1 VLRKFRFCE
10 ARDPCLEGQVVRGK
24 NFDASFGQI
33 ADQDSHGFRNTRII
47 MAAKHGNALELVFHP
62 FEVLAFEGRP
72 LLKENAL
79 LQTLDRPPS
88 GC

>member
-1 VLRKFRFCE
+1 
-10 ARDPCLEGQVVRGK
+10 
-24 NFDASFGQI
+24 
-33 ADQDSHGFRNTRII
+33 